1 VKNFAETINEI
12 IETGFSPME
21 VATEFKVSLGTVERW
36 RAGKSVP
43 PTLARNAIISRIKDL
58 KGGSL

>member
-1 VKNFAETINEI
+1 
-12 IETGFSPME
+12 
-21 VATEFKVSLGTVERW
+21 LGTVERW

-43 PTLARNAIISRIKDL
+43 PTLARNVIVSRIKDL